1 MSFQIAL
8 LPSIVAHRLNLRI
21 NPPSSPSCLHTLHV
35 RRAHCAIVSRPDG
48 IGWNGNSGRNVLIDE
63 RIPFDYSP
71 SFTCL
76 LPLACSLYACSLYAC
91 SLMPDRRMSARGT
104 HARHMP
110 ARRTSA
116 RGTPAR
122 RTPAHCT
129 PARRISARRSPAR
142 CT

>member
-1 MSFQIAL
+1 MEL
-8 LPSIVAHRLNLRI
+8 
-21 NPPSSPSCLHTLHV
+21 
-35 RRAHCAIVSRPDG
+35 DG
-48 IGWNGNSGRNVLIDE
+48 TGTRNGREQDSGRNVLVDE

-71 SFTCL
+71 SFTYL
-76 LPLACSLYACSLYAC
+76 QPLACSLYACSLYAC